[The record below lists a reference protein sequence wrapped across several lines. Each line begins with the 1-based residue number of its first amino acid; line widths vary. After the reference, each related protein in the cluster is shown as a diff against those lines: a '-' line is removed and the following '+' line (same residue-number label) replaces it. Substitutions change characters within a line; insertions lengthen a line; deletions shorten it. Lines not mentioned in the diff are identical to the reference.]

1 MFGFPAESEIKK
13 VVPKDRLLGRVGLLN
28 PATATQR
35 AMFNADVSQVILTN
49 AVSPNAMNVGVGLH
63 VQGFFVA
70 KALLK
75 TKLFN
80 EKSVEMLLHRMGQ
93 KYILLALCY
102 GDTCRIALKHGD
114 YLVYGKDF
122 IPLETFRFTLQG
134 VDLDAVWNG
143 IVKQVAGN
151 PWNDSLSV
159 AENLDIHE
167 HIKKLQKE
175 IASLE
180 KKARAESQPA
190 RKLELFNLMKA
201 KVAELA
207 EATHPTCH
215 PEGQSEERTLS
226 CHPERSA

>member
-49 AVSPNAMNVGVGLH
+49 AVSPNAMNVGVGQH

-80 EKSVEMLLHRMGQ
+80 EKSAEMLLHRMGQ

-134 VDLDAVWNG
+134 IDLDAVWNG

-151 PWNDSLSV
+151 PWNDSLAV
-159 AENLDIHE
+159 AENLEIHE
-167 HIKKLQKE
+167 HIEKLQKE

-180 KKARAESQPA
+180 KKARTEPQPA
-190 RKLELFNLMKA
+190 RKLELFNKKRDLESQLTEYQNGKSKYA
-201 KVAELA
+201 
-207 EATHPTCH
+207 
-215 PEGQSEERTLS
+215 
-226 CHPERSA
+226 

>member
-13 VVPKDRLLGRVGLLN
+13 VVPKDRLLGLVGLLN

-80 EKSVEMLLHRMGQ
+80 EKSAEMLLHRIGQ

-122 IPLETFRFTLQG
+122 VPLETFCFTLQG
-134 VDLDAVWNG
+134 IDLDAVWNG
-143 IVKQVAGN
+143 IVKQVGGD
-151 PWNDSLSV
+151 PWNDSLAV

-167 HIKKLQKE
+167 HIEKLQKE
-175 IASLE
+175 IAHLE
-180 KKARAESQPA
+180 KKARTEPQPA
-190 RKLELFNLMKA
+190 RKLELFNKKRDLESQLTEYQNGKSKYA
-201 KVAELA
+201 
-207 EATHPTCH
+207 
-215 PEGQSEERTLS
+215 
-226 CHPERSA
+226 

>member
-28 PATATQR
+28 PASATQK

-49 AVSPNAMNVGVGLH
+49 AISPNAMNVGVGQH

-80 EKSVEMLLHRMGQ
+80 EKSAEMLLHRIGQ

-122 IPLETFRFTLQG
+122 VPLETFCFTLQG
-134 VDLDAVWNG
+134 IDLDAVWNG
-143 IVKQVAGN
+143 IVKQVGGD
-151 PWNDSLSV
+151 PWNDSLAV

-167 HIKKLQKE
+167 HIEKLQKE
-175 IASLE
+175 IAHLE
-180 KKARAESQPA
+180 KKARTEPQPA
-190 RKLELFNLMKA
+190 RKLELFNKKRDLESQLTEYQNGKSKYA
-201 KVAELA
+201 
-207 EATHPTCH
+207 
-215 PEGQSEERTLS
+215 
-226 CHPERSA
+226 

>member
-28 PATATQR
+28 PATATQK

-49 AVSPNAMNVGVGLH
+49 AISPNAMNVGVGQH

-80 EKSVEMLLHRMGQ
+80 EKSAEMLLHRIGQ

-122 IPLETFRFTLQG
+122 VPLETFCFTLQG
-134 VDLDAVWNG
+134 IDLDAVWNG
-143 IVKQVAGN
+143 IVKQVGGD
-151 PWNDSLSV
+151 PWNDSLAV

-167 HIKKLQKE
+167 HIEKLQKE
-175 IASLE
+175 IAHLE
-180 KKARAESQPA
+180 KKARTEPQPA
-190 RKLELFNLMKA
+190 RKLELFNKKRDLESQLTEYQNGKSKYA
-201 KVAELA
+201 
-207 EATHPTCH
+207 
-215 PEGQSEERTLS
+215 
-226 CHPERSA
+226 